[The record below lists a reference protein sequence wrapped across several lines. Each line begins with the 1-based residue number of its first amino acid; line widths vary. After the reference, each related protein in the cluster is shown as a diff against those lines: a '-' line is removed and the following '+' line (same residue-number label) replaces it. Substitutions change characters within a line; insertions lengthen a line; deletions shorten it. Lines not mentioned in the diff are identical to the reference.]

1 MNSAPPTSELDIR
14 TVLIIDDTPTNLA
27 VMIDDL
33 EDHGF
38 RVVIAR
44 NGPEGL
50 KRAQFVHPDLIL
62 LDVMMPDM
70 DGFETCRQLKAS
82 EATRDIPVIFMT
94 ALEET
99 RDKIT
104 GFEVGGVDYVTKPFQ
119 MAEALARINTHLSLH
134 TMRKQLAVQNA
145 QLQREIAVRE
155 QVESAL
161 QHAYDDL
168 EERVAQRTAELA
180 DANARL
186 KGEIAERM
194 RAEEISREQL
204 HFTQQLLQ
212 SIPTPVFYKD
222 EAGRYLGCNRAYEE
236 YSGIKR
242 EGLMGKTVYELAPK
256 DLADI
261 YAATDNEL
269 FQNPGTQVQETSV
282 IYADGTRHD
291 VILSKATFSKADGRL
306 GGLVG
311 VMLDIS
317 ERKHAEEALREKEAR
332 IRRLVESN
340 IIGVFF
346 WDIHGHTFDANDA
359 FLRIVGYT
367 PDDLRSGKIRW
378 NEMTPAEYAGAE
390 ELAMNELKMIRS
402 CAPYEKEFIRKDGGH
417 IPVLM
422 GAALLDGSQEQ
433 GVAFVV
439 DLTERKQAEERVRH
453 MAHHDALTG
462 LPNRLLFQDRVN
474 QAISQAQRSQHRVGM
489 LFIDLDHF
497 KDINDSLG
505 HQIGDRLLRAAA
517 RRLQRCL
524 RTGDSVAR
532 LGGDEFVIS
541 VPALEDDNAAILI
554 AGKSLEALR
563 RPFFID
569 QHELHVTNSIGI
581 SVYPTD
587 GRDAETLMRAA
598 DTAMYYA
605 KARGRDN
612 YQFFT
617 SRLNEAAQRRLT
629 IANRLH
635 QALQRGEFMLYY
647 QPNIDLGTGQ
657 ITSAEALIR
666 WNQPQMG
673 AISPGEFVRI
683 AEETGLIVPLGEWV
697 LRAACKQLRRWH
709 DNGHDNIGIAVNLSP
724 HQFRRPGFPDLAARI
739 LQESGVPPAAVEME
753 ITEGVFVMQ
762 SQENKNVLEQLAD
775 LGVRLAVD
783 DFGTGYSSLAYLQH
797 FPIHALKIDQSFVS
811 GIDIDAN
818 DTTIVTAIIAMAHS
832 LHLKVIAEG
841 VETIDQVNFLKNH
854 GCDSVQGF
862 YFSRAIPADEFA
874 ELLEKQKQGVLE
886 YQGVL

>member
-1 MNSAPPTSELDIR
+1 VNKTTAPEFQAHTI
-14 TVLIIDDTPTNLA
+14 LIIDDTPTNLA
-27 VMIDDL
+27 VVVDHL

-70 DGFETCRQLKAS
+70 DGFETCRRLKSADV
-82 EATRDIPVIFMT
+82 TRDIPVIFMT

-119 MAEALARINTHLSLH
+119 IAEALARINTHLALH
-134 TMRKQLAVQNA
+134 AMRRQLAVQNE
-145 QLQREIAVRE
+145 QLQREITVRE
-155 QVESAL
+155 QVEAAL

-180 DANARL
+180 QAN
-186 KGEIAERM
+186 
-194 RAEEISREQL
+194 
-204 HFTQQLLQ
+204 
-212 SIPTPVFYKD
+212 
-222 EAGRYLGCNRAYEE
+222 
-236 YSGIKR
+236 
-242 EGLMGKTVYELAPK
+242 
-256 DLADI
+256 
-261 YAATDNEL
+261 
-269 FQNPGTQVQETSV
+269 TS
-282 IYADGTRHD
+282 
-291 VILSKATFSKADGRL
+291 
-306 GGLVG
+306 
-311 VMLDIS
+311 
-317 ERKHAEEALREKEAR
+317 LRERESR

-346 WDIHGHTFDANDA
+346 WDLGSEISEANEA

-367 PDDLRSGKIRW
+367 REDLLATTIHWTS
-378 NEMTPAEYAGAE
+378 MTPAEYRAADERAMAE
-390 ELAMNELKMIRS
+390 LRINGK
-402 CAPYEKEFIRKDGGH
+402 CAPYEKEYIRSDGSRV
-417 IPVLM
+417 PVLV
-422 GAALLDGSQEQ
+422 GAAFLEGSQDK
-433 GVAFVV
+433 GLAFVL
-439 DLTERKQAEERVRH
+439 DLTERKQAESRIRH

-462 LPNRLLFQDRVN
+462 LPNRVLFQDRVS
-474 QAISQAQRSQHRVGM
+474 QAIAQAQRSQNRVGM

-541 VPALEDDNAAILI
+541 APALDDDNGAALV
-554 AGKSLEALR
+554 AGKVLEALR

-569 QHELHVTNSIGI
+569 QHELHVTGSIGI
-581 SVYPTD
+581 SLYPTD
-587 GRDAETLMRAA
+587 GRDAEALMRAA

-605 KARGRDN
+605 KERGRDN

-635 QALQRGEFMLYY
+635 QALQRGEFVLHY
-647 QPNIDLGTGQ
+647 QPNIEIESGR
-657 ITSAEALIR
+657 INSAEALIR

-673 AISPGEFVRI
+673 MISPGEFVKI
-683 AEETGLIVPLGEWV
+683 AEETGLIIPMGEWV
-697 LRAACKQLRRWH
+697 LRAACAQLKQWHQAGHKDLRV
-709 DNGHDNIGIAVNLSP
+709 AVNLSP
-724 HQFRRPGFPDLAARI
+724 HQFRRPGFAELAARI
-739 LQESGVPPAAVEME
+739 LEESGLPPQSVEME
-753 ITEGVFVMQ
+753 ITEGVFMLQ
-762 SQENKNVLEQLAD
+762 STENLAILEKLAG

-811 GIDIDAN
+811 GIEVDAN
-818 DTTIVTAIIAMAHS
+818 DTAIVTAIIAMARS
-832 LHLKVIAEG
+832 LQLRVVAEG
-841 VETIDQVNFLKNH
+841 VETIEQVAFLQAQN
-854 GCDSVQGF
+854 CDALQGF
-862 YFSRAIPADEFA
+862 YFSKAVPPEVFVELLDKPGSWLTRVADERGKMKA
-874 ELLEKQKQGVLE
+874 EG
-886 YQGVL
+886 